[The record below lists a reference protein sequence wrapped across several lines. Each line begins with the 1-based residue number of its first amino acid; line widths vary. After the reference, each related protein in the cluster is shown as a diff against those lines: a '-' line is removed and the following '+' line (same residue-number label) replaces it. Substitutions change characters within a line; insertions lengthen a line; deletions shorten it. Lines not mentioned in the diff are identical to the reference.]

1 MASTADAALLLFA
14 CTSSPRS
21 LAKLVIPTDRGAV
34 PSPQTTSN
42 SVGLDWP
49 HWIAAVE
56 TASVTQYTVYHVAS
70 AAAELIARHVTCC
83 CKCFSSRLVWLP
95 SQGYPGTLKVSVTY
109 IMTRQGVLKMLIEA
123 TTDKA
128 TLVNLAQHAYFNLA
142 GHDSGDVLNHDLH
155 LRG

>member
-1 MASTADAALLLFA
+1 M
-14 CTSSPRS
+14 
-21 LAKLVIPTDRGAV
+21 
-34 PSPQTTSN
+34 
-42 SVGLDWP
+42 
-49 HWIAAVE
+49 E
-56 TASVTQYTVYHVAS
+56 TKSVTHCTVYHVAS
-70 AAAELIARHVTCC
+70 AAAALLVRHVTYCG
-83 CKCFSSRLVWLP
+83 KWPPSSLVWLP

>member
-1 MASTADAALLLFA
+1 MTH
-14 CTSSPRS
+14 C
-21 LAKLVIPTDRGAV
+21 
-34 PSPQTTSN
+34 
-42 SVGLDWP
+42 
-49 HWIAAVE
+49 
-56 TASVTQYTVYHVAS
+56 TVYHVAS
-70 AAAELIARHVTCC
+70 AAGQSLAGHVTCC
-83 CKCFSSRLVWLP
+83 CKWFSSSLVWLP
-95 SQGYPGTLKVSVTY
+95 SQGYPGTLKVAVTY

>member
-1 MASTADAALLLFA
+1 
-14 CTSSPRS
+14 
-21 LAKLVIPTDRGAV
+21 
-34 PSPQTTSN
+34 
-42 SVGLDWP
+42 
-49 HWIAAVE
+49 
-56 TASVTQYTVYHVAS
+56 
-70 AAAELIARHVTCC
+70 
-83 CKCFSSRLVWLP
+83 
-95 SQGYPGTLKVSVTY
+95 VSVTY

>member
-1 MASTADAALLLFA
+1 MTH
-14 CTSSPRS
+14 C
-21 LAKLVIPTDRGAV
+21 
-34 PSPQTTSN
+34 
-42 SVGLDWP
+42 
-49 HWIAAVE
+49 
-56 TASVTQYTVYHVAS
+56 TVYHVAS
-70 AAAELIARHVTCC
+70 AAAELPVRHATCC
-83 CKCFSSRLVWLP
+83 CKCCFSDLVWLP
-95 SQGYPGTLKVSVTY
+95 PQGYPGTLKVSVTY